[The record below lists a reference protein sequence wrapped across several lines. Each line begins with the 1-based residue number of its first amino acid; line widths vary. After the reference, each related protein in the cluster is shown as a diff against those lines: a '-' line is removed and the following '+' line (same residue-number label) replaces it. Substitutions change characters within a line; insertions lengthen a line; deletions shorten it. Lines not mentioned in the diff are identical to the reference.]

1 MFRSFFASIAIA
13 AATALA
19 PVAAEATQFTAG
31 QQRLLSNLDAAGV
44 TVEAGECP
52 SEEALGWFI
61 PKKQFIALCTNV
73 IDSEEQVWETL
84 RHEAVHAAQFCVDP
98 SMESTV
104 LKYSFIRKHR
114 SESDWQFIR
123 SAYHISDWAI
133 ESEAFTLMRLS
144 NDDIADLVEKAC
156 L

>member
-1 MFRSFFASIAIA
+1 MLKKLLA
-13 AATALA
+13 AAV
-19 PVAAEATQFTAG
+19 VAASVVCTPAGATELTPG
-31 QQRLLSNLDAAGV
+31 QERLLDNLDAAGV

-73 IDSEEQVWETL
+73 IDSEEEAWTTL

-98 SMESTV
+98 TMESTV
-104 LKYSFIRKHR
+104 LRYSVIRQHR
-114 SESDWQFIR
+114 SEDDWNFIR
-123 SAYHISDWAI
+123 SAYHINDWAI

-144 NDDIADLVEKAC
+144 NDTIADLVEKAC